1 VQPNPRFILTKEQA
15 VLWAKA
21 DKIVAAT
28 GKDHLAVVMELM
40 MEEEVK

>member
-1 VQPNPRFILTKEQA
+1 MQPKPSFILTKEQA

-28 GKDHLAVVMELM
+28 GRDHLAVVMELM
-40 MEEEVK
+40 EEEAK